1 MVNRP
6 RPPCSGR
13 LKRGRAIW
21 ISCFVRAGAHSAV
34 PRRTDRPSDGRYDS
48 SQTGHTI

>member
-6 RPPCSGR
+6 SSAMQRQI
-13 LKRGRAIW
+13 KAWQVIW